1 MRSEDE
7 EDTVLMKQYT
17 ALIMEDIVRME
28 EDIARM
34 KEYTVLKLEEPVL
47 STPGGFPGW
56 VESRSRTAP
65 PELPGCPAYGP
76 SPMPPVAQELPLAPE
91 KVESRS
97 RTAPPKLPGY
107 PPFGPSPMPP
117 VAQEMPPAR
126 AHDGSMVKSKE
137 TSKEKEKVKEKEK
150 EQAKSSRAVPE
161 NTPRRKRGRPRKHQH
176 GPNQGNRV

>member
-1 MRSEDE
+1 MEDIIRKE
-7 EDTVLMKQYT
+7 
-17 ALIMEDIVRME
+17 EDIVRME

-47 STPGGFPGW
+47 STPGGFPGR

-65 PELPGCPAYGP
+65 PELPGYPAFGP
-76 SPMPPVAQELPLAPE
+76 SPMPLAPE

-97 RTAPPKLPGY
+97 RTAPPELPGY

-117 VAQEMPPAR
+117 VAPEMPPAP

>member
-1 MRSEDE
+1 VRSEDE
-7 EDTVLMKQYT
+7 EDTVLMKQY
-17 ALIMEDIVRME
+17 AAFIMEDIIRKE

-47 STPGGFPGW
+47 SAPGGFPGR

-65 PELPGCPAYGP
+65 PELPGYPAFGP
-76 SPMPPVAQELPLAPE
+76 SPMPPVAQEL
-91 KVESRS
+91 VESRS
-97 RTAPPKLPGY
+97 RTAPPELPGY

-117 VAQEMPPAR
+117 AP

-176 GPNQGNRV
+176 GPIQGNRV